1 MQKPFSFYLIT
12 DPHYFENSLGA
23 SGVAYDKFN
32 LNEQKCLAETGAII
46 DSAFETLCAD
56 KATQVVIIPG
66 DLVFNGEKESHRGFI
81 KKLETLRACGKQIYV
96 TTAGHDYSDNPT
108 AFEGDKRIPV
118 EGTKREELLELYN
131 DYGYSDTLAFDARTY
146 SYVSQIAGGVRLI
159 ALNCDGDGKDFH
171 GFDEEQ
177 MQWIKTQI
185 EAAKAAGDVFF
196 AINHY
201 PILPGSPIMAMVGDA
216 VITNWQEVSTKL
228 ADWGLQLVF
237 TGHMHMQTI
246 NAKTTEN
253 GNTLYDVC
261 TGSLVGCPASIRK
274 VTFLDEKTV
283 EIKSSRI
290 EDFDWEKNDMTA
302 NEYFAWRFDRMI
314 NTTID
319 SMVDNPEAFSRKMSK
334 AGSKPKN
341 LGLIKIAGKTIQKLT
356 LGKLGRLIWIKVDPS
371 LKNVLVRDLSVEV
384 VRNMFEGD
392 EPYVEGTP
400 VHTLFMKALKRFRP
414 VVKKT
419 EKKLGKKHAALSDIP
434 AFVSELI
441 GNSGM
446 PDNDATIE
454 LGEAIGERWV
464 IG

>member
-12 DPHYFENSLGA
+12 DTHYFENSLGA
-23 SGVAYDKFN
+23 SGEAYDKFN

-46 DSAFETLCAD
+46 DSAFATLCAD
-56 KATQVVIIPG
+56 KETQVVIIPG

-96 TTAGHDYSDNPT
+96 TTAGHDYSDNPM
-108 AFEGDKRIPV
+108 AFEGDKRILV
-118 EGTKREELLELYN
+118 EGTKREELLELYK

-146 SYVSQIAGGVRLI
+146 SYVSQIADGIRLI

-185 EAAKAAGDVFF
+185 DAAKAAGDVFF
-196 AINHY
+196 AVNHY

-216 VITNWQEVSTKL
+216 VITNWQEVSTRL

-246 NAKTTEN
+246 NSKTTKK
-253 GNTLYDVC
+253 GKTLYDVC

-274 VTFLDEKTV
+274 VTFLDRKTV

-290 EDFDWEKNDMTA
+290 ESFEWDKNGMTA
-302 NEYFAWRFDRMI
+302 DEYFAWRFDRMI

-319 SMVDNPEAFSRKMSK
+319 SMVKDPESFSRKIGK
-334 AGSKPKN
+334 AGSEPKN
-341 LGLIKIAGKTIQKLT
+341 LGLIKFAGKTIQKLT
-356 LGKLGRLIWIKVDPS
+356 LGKLGGLLWIRVDPS
-371 LKNVLVRDLSVEV
+371 LKHILVKDLSVEI

-392 EPYVEGTP
+392 APYIEGTP
-400 VHTLFMKALKRFRP
+400 VHTLLMKILKRFRP
-414 VVKKT
+414 IVRLL
-419 EKKLGKKHAALSDIP
+419 EKKLGAKHAALSDIP
-434 AFVSELI
+434 DFVATLI
-441 GNSGM
+441 GNAGL
-446 PDNDATIE
+446 PDNDA
-454 LGEAIGERWV
+454 V
-464 IG
+464 IQLD

>member
-1 MQKPFSFYLIT
+1 MQKPFFFFLVT

-23 SGVAYDKFN
+23 SGEAYDKFN
-32 LNEQKCLAETGAII
+32 LTEQKCLAETGAII

-81 KKLETLRACGKQIYV
+81 KKLEKLKACGKRIYV

-118 EGTKREELLELYN
+118 EGTKREELLEFYK
-131 DYGYSDTLAFDARTY
+131 DYGYSDYLTFDERTY
-146 SYVSQIAGGVRLI
+146 SYVSQIGEGIRLL
-159 ALNCDGDGKDFH
+159 ALNCDGDGKNFH

-185 EAAKAAGDVFF
+185 DAAKAVGDVVF
-196 AINHY
+196 AVNHY
-201 PILPGSPIMAMVGDA
+201 PVLPGSPIMGMLGDA
-216 VITNWQEVSTKL
+216 VVTNWEEVSTRL

-290 EDFDWEKNDMTA
+290 EDFDWDKNGMTA
-302 NEYFAWRFDRMI
+302 DEYFAWRFDRMI
-314 NTTID
+314 NTTIN
-319 SMVDNPEAFSRKMSK
+319 SMVENPEGFSRKMSK
-334 AGSKPKN
+334 AGTEPKN
-341 LGLIKIAGKTIQKLT
+341 LGLIKFAGKTIQKLT
-356 LGKLGRLIWIKVDPS
+356 LGKLGRLLWIRVDPS
-371 LKNVLVRDLSVEV
+371 LKKVLVKDLAVGI

-392 EPYVEGTP
+392 EPYVKGTP
-400 VHTLFMKALKRFRP
+400 VYALLMKALKRFRP
-414 VVKKT
+414 VVKKM
-419 EKKLGKKHAALSDIP
+419 EKKLGKKNAALADIP
-434 AFVSELI
+434 AFVAELI

-446 PDNDATIE
+446 PDNDAVMV
-454 LGEAIGERWV
+454 LGEAMGER
-464 IG
+464 